1 MIDNDFLRTL
11 SAKAADLLPLA
22 NEARLKAE
30 HQLFELLQGAL
41 KPLNLVSR
49 DEFLAQTQLLT
60 RAEAR
65 LAELERRLGELEQQ
79 KANPDA

>member
-1 MIDNDFLRTL
+1 MIDNDFLRKL
-11 SAKAADLLPLA
+11 SAKAADLMPLA

-30 HQLFELLQGAL
+30 HELFELLQGAL

-49 DEFLAQTQLLT
+49 EEFLAQTQLLA

-65 LAELERRLGELEQQ
+65 LSELEQRLQ
-79 KANPDA
+79 ELEQRKRSADA